1 MGLLKRLRE
10 FILSNRITIDDKL
23 YIGDILGNIIDERSY
38 KKNRV
43 LLIRKY
49 MIIHKDEI
57 DKSVKLSDFIK
68 EAKYSVMEIPNLNK
82 KNTVVFSI
90 IRNENPNIDIISALK
105 REIDIIVN
113 ILDDRIG
120 DNFKASNIGCGLIR
134 ITKINKG
141 RN

>member
-68 EAKYSVMEIPNLNK
+68 EAKYSVIEIPNLNK

-134 ITKINKG
+134 ITKK
-141 RN
+141 

>member
-68 EAKYSVMEIPNLNK
+68 EAKYSVIEIPNLNK

>member
-1 MGLLKRLRE
+1 MGLLKRLRK

-68 EAKYSVMEIPNLNK
+68 EAKYSIIEIPNLNK

-134 ITKINKG
+134 ITKNK
-141 RN
+141 

>member
-23 YIGDILGNIIDERSY
+23 YIGDILGNIIDEISY

-68 EAKYSVMEIPNLNK
+68 EAKYSVIEIPNLNK

>member
-68 EAKYSVMEIPNLNK
+68 EAKYSVIEIPNLNK

-134 ITKINKG
+134 ITKNK
-141 RN
+141 